1 MNKDGKHNTDLYTP
15 LPILQRPWVDLSM
28 DFVLG
33 LPRTIR
39 GNDSIMVVVDRFS
52 KMAHFVPYRK
62 TFDAYHIASLFLR
75 EIMHLHG
82 IPVSIIFDR
91 DVKFVSYF
99 WKNLW
104 AKLGTRLLFYS
115 AFYPQ
120 TDGQTKVTNRSLGN
134 LLRCLINEHDAS
146 WDLILPQTEFAYNNS
161 ANQTIGTTPFELVY
175 GLKPKI
181 PTDVTPLPL
190 PQKVSEAGV
199 DFAAFM
205 LNLHE

>member
-1 MNKDGKHNTDLYTP
+1 MPST
-15 LPILQRPWVDLSM
+15 
-28 DFVLG
+28 
-33 LPRTIR
+33 
-39 GNDSIMVVVDRFS
+39 
-52 KMAHFVPYRK
+52 
-62 TFDAYHIASLFLR
+62 
-75 EIMHLHG
+75 
-82 IPVSIIFDR
+82 
-91 DVKFVSYF
+91 
-99 WKNLW
+99 
-104 AKLGTRLLFYS
+104 
-115 AFYPQ
+115 Q